1 MTFFKRLV
9 GGLRGGARG
18 GRTAAAGDRQTLF
31 VFLRC
36 HACGEHIRVR
46 IDREHDLSAEFDGA
60 SDWPSGYVVHK
71 EVVGQQCFRRI
82 GLDLT
87 FDAQKRLTDQRA
99 TGGALVSREDYEV
112 ALSGTSRAG

>member
-1 MTFFKRLV
+1 MSLESYCSNP
-9 GGLRGGARG
+9 AC
-18 GRTAAAGDRQTLF
+18 GRRYLFPDVAAGRS
-31 VFLRC
+31 VRC

-99 TGGALVSREDYEV
+99 TGGALVSREDYEA